1 MNIYT
6 YIRFYS
12 FLFLCV
18 FGEVFPQF
26 QDPIRYGGFIGGG
39 YDIHSANFTS
49 LRGVPNCCPVFENGT
64 GSGFQLQ
71 GLVEIPF
78 SQEMFLATRIGYTQ
92 RTGTLQRDEST
103 TLFVN
108 NKPTVGVFRHIM
120 ELNNPQILIDII
132 PHYTLFDKLSL
143 FAGLSAGI
151 QLNPIFNQRETI
163 AVPVLGSTFADSNG
177 NNTNQRIR
185 NQFSGA
191 LPDANQIQ
199 LAIMTGMCYTLPLNT
214 SATLLARPEV
224 SMRIP
229 ITSFASTVSWNAT
242 SLQVGVSILFR
253 QMKELEIPPI
263 KEKEPIPI
271 ITENVVTQNVEVK
284 TEPLDDKFILTGRI
298 LQNDGSPLKTTVI
311 VEDLITG
318 DSIES
323 SESNSQTGIYTL
335 SLDFG
340 RNYSYSFIADGFYP
354 SSKSI
359 DLRSNPGYKYLKKKD
374 VVLKSINE
382 LLESGDHVL
391 INNIYFESDK
401 SELKNASFLELNKL
415 IQVLDKYPNVHVNL
429 EAHTDNNGDD
439 LYNDD
444 LSMRR
449 AKSVQEYLESYSV
462 ASKRITA
469 KGFGERKPIAP
480 NDTEEGRASN
490 RRVQFRLELIK

>member
-1 MNIYT
+1 MNIKKH
-6 YIRFYS
+6 IRIIT

-18 FGEVFPQF
+18 FGELLAQIH
-26 QDPIRYGGFIGGG
+26 DPIRYGGFIGGG

-49 LRGVPNCCPVFENGT
+49 LKGIPNCCPVFENGN

-78 SQEMFLATRIGYTQ
+78 SQQMFLSTRIGYTQ
-92 RTGTLQRDEST
+92 RNGTLQKDEST

-132 PHYTLFDKLSL
+132 PHFTLFDKISL
-143 FAGLSAGI
+143 FAGLSAGF

-163 AVPVLGSTFADSNG
+163 AVPDLGSTFADSNG

-199 LAIMTGMCYTLPLNT
+199 LAIMTGIGYTLPLNT
-214 SATLLARPEV
+214 NASLLARPEV

-229 ITSFASTVSWNAT
+229 LTSFASTVSWNAT
-242 SLQVGVSILFR
+242 SLQVGVSILYR
-253 QMKELEIPPI
+253 QIKELDIPPVKG
-263 KEKEPIPI
+263 KETLPI
-271 ITENVVTQNVEVK
+271 ITDNVIKSNVEVQ
-284 TEPLDDKFILTGRI
+284 TQPLDDKFVLTGRI
-298 LQNDGSPLKTTVI
+298 LKSDGLPLKTTVI
-311 VEDLITG
+311 VEDLMTG
-318 DSIES
+318 DSIGS
-323 SESNSQTGIYTL
+323 SESNSQTGTYTL

-340 RNYSYSFIADGFYP
+340 RHYSYSFVADGFYP
-354 SSKSI
+354 NSKSI
-359 DLRSNPGYKYLKKKD
+359 DLRSYPGYKYLKKKD

-382 LLESGDHVL
+382 LLASGEDIL

-401 SELKNASFLELNKL
+401 SELKKSSFLELNKL
-415 IQVLDKYPNVHVNL
+415 IQVLGKYPNVHVNL
-429 EAHTDNNGDD
+429 EAHTDNNGND

-449 AKSVQEYLESYSV
+449 AKSVQQYLESKSIT
-462 ASKRITA
+462 SKRITA

-490 RRVQFRLELIK
+490 RRVQFRLELKK

>member
-1 MNIYT
+1 MNINK
-6 YIRFYS
+6 YIILYP

-18 FGEVFPQF
+18 FGEVLTQL
-26 QDPIRYGGFIGGG
+26 QDPIRYGGFVGGG

-49 LRGVPNCCPVFENGT
+49 LRGIPNCCRAFENGT

-78 SQEMFLATRIGYTQ
+78 SQEMFMATRIGYTQ
-92 RTGTLQRDEST
+92 RNGTLLEDEST

-120 ELNNPQILIDII
+120 ELNNPQILIDMI

-143 FAGLSAGI
+143 FAGFSAGI
-151 QLNPIFNQRETI
+151 QLNPLFNQRETI
-163 AVPVLGSTFADSNG
+163 AIPELGSTFADSNG

-199 LAIMTGMCYTLPLNT
+199 LAIMAGMGYALPLNT
-214 SATLLARPEV
+214 SASLLARPEV

-229 ITSFASTVSWNAT
+229 LTSFASTVSWNAT

-253 QMKELEIPPI
+253 QMKEQDILPAKEI
-263 KEKEPIPI
+263 ETIPI
-271 ITENVVTQNVEVK
+271 IAENIITPNVEVK
-284 TEPLDDKFILTGRI
+284 TQPFDDKFILTGRI
-298 LQNDGSPLKTTVI
+298 IKSDGLPLKTTVI
-311 VEDLITG
+311 IEDLMTG
-318 DSIES
+318 DSIGS
-323 SESNSQTGIYTL
+323 SESNSQTGTYTL

-354 SSKSI
+354 NSNSI
-359 DLRSNPGYKYLKKKD
+359 DLRINPGYKYLKKKN
-374 VVLKSINE
+374 VVMKSINE
-382 LLESGDHVL
+382 LLVSGEDVL
-391 INNIYFESDK
+391 INNIYFESNK
-401 SELKNASFLELNKL
+401 SELKKASFLELNKL

-429 EAHTDNNGDD
+429 EAHTDNNGSD

-462 ASKRITA
+462 ASKRIIA

-480 NDTEEGRASN
+480 NDTEESRASN